1 MKVGLITYHSAYN
14 FGSVMQAYATQEV
27 LRSIAGNCEVINYRT
42 AEQKRVYAIFKWEK
56 GAKFIKS
63 LVKNILIIPTYR
75 NRVERAKKYEII
87 IEKLFDLSKEVIEP
101 QDVYSMWG
109 KYDLIVSG
117 SDQIWNKHSNEL
129 ENVSWDYMK
138 PYLLSGYKGKK
149 VSYASS
155 LTNMSD
161 DEIAYILPDIK
172 TFNYISFREE
182 KTAKKLRDEFGVE
195 NSSVLDPTFLLTKEE
210 WVRKLSLKHE
220 ESNDY
225 ILFYVLS
232 RRSEIKHMMSV
243 VKEIGKKTGKKVKM
257 ISPLATSSSGHGVE
271 VLEEVDPIDF
281 MNLIYNAS
289 MVVTDSYHGTIL
301 SVNLGKDVYSVCKG
315 FPSDFRKIDVLNRL
329 GMSARIISNP
339 EELLAKEYEPI
350 DYMVVN
356 DKIES
361 LRSESL
367 NYLVKALRS

>member
-1 MKVGLITYHSAYN
+1 
-14 FGSVMQAYATQEV
+14 
-27 LRSIAGNCEVINYRT
+27 
-42 AEQKRVYAIFKWEK
+42 
-56 GAKFIKS
+56 
-63 LVKNILIIPTYR
+63 
-75 NRVERAKKYEII
+75 
-87 IEKLFDLSKEVIEP
+87 
-101 QDVYSMWG
+101 
-109 KYDLIVSG
+109 
-117 SDQIWNKHSNEL
+117 
-129 ENVSWDYMK
+129 
-138 PYLLSGYKGKK
+138 
-149 VSYASS
+149 
-155 LTNMSD
+155 
-161 DEIAYILPDIK
+161 
-172 TFNYISFREE
+172 
-182 KTAKKLRDEFGVE
+182 
-195 NSSVLDPTFLLTKEE
+195 
-210 WVRKLSLKHE
+210 
-220 ESNDY
+220 
-225 ILFYVLS
+225 
-232 RRSEIKHMMSV
+232 MMSV

>member
-27 LRSIAGNCEVINYRT
+27 IRNIAGNCEVINYRT
-42 AEQKRVYAIFKWEK
+42 IEQKRVYAVFKWDK
-56 GAKFIKS
+56 GARFIKS

-75 NRVERAKKYEII
+75 NRVNRAKKYEEI
-87 IEKLFDLSKEVIEP
+87 IEKLFNLSKEVTEHK
-101 QDVYSMWG
+101 DVYSMWG

-129 ENVSWDYMK
+129 ENVSWEYMK

-155 LTNMSD
+155 LTNMTD

-172 TFNYISFREE
+172 AFDCISFREE
-182 KTAKKLRDEFGVE
+182 NTAKKIRDDFNVE
-195 NSSVLDPTFLLTKEE
+195 NSSVLDPTFLLSKEE
-210 WVRKLSLKHE
+210 WISKLSLTPQE
-220 ESNDY
+220 ASDY

-232 RRSEIKHMMSV
+232 RRSEIKHMMSI
-243 VKEIGKKTGKKVKM
+243 VKEIGIKTGKKVKM
-257 ISPLATSSSGHGVE
+257 IFPLASSSSEQGIE
-271 VLEEVDPIDF
+271 MLEEVDPIDF

-315 FPSDFRKIDVLNRL
+315 FPSDFRKVDILNRL
-329 GMSARIISNP
+329 GMSERIIKNP
-339 EELLAKEYEPI
+339 EDLLVKEYEPI
-350 DYMVVN
+350 DYAVVN
-356 DKIES
+356 DNIQS
-361 LRSESL
+361 LREESM
-367 NYLVKALRS
+367 NYLINALRS